1 MKLSLVNKF
10 TPEADESTS
19 MSDTSELSIFIKY
32 VNPITNTL
40 CERFLCLVLLGSSK
54 SDSAPYKAIAKVF
67 SDHNLNIKNK
77 FFNVF
82 DWTNTMSGSIG
93 GLQRYMRFESRFSKY
108 INYKSHRFA
117 HVFVHLTRKQEVSR
131 EMDSLLL
138 QLWKKF
144 KFSTRKKSVLEETQQ
159 VQGNLKTLKILKA
172 SAT

>member
-10 TPEADESTS
+10 TPGTDESTS
-19 MSDTSELSIFIKY
+19 MSDMSELSIFIKY

-40 CERFLCLVLLGSSK
+40 FERFLRLVLLGSSK
-54 SDSAPYKAIAKVF
+54 SDSALYKAIAKAF
-67 SDHNLNIKNK
+67 SDRNLKIKNK

-82 DWTNTMSGSIG
+82 DWTNTMSSTIG

-108 INYKSHRFA
+108 ISYKSHRFA

-144 KFSTRKKSVLEETQQ
+144 KFSTRKKSVLEGTQQ

>member
-10 TPEADESTS
+10 TPGADESTS
-19 MSDTSELSIFIKY
+19 MSDMSELSIFIKY
-32 VNPITNTL
+32 VNPITNTV

-54 SDSAPYKAIAKVF
+54 SDSALYKAIAKAF
-67 SDHNLNIKNK
+67 SDRNLKIKNK

-82 DWTNTMSGSIG
+82 DWTNTMSSSIG
-93 GLQRYMRFESRFSKY
+93 GLQRYM
-108 INYKSHRFA
+108 RFA